1 MVVVGDGALFVRS
14 TTMGVAIS
22 NDTFHSQDRESV
34 TGARTDADRFGILEL
49 TGEVFLVD
57 EKTGASHRIGS
68 HGRRVWRLLRSGA
81 SLEEAASVLAA
92 ETGGNPAVV
101 LDDTRRLVADLADA
115 GIVAELTR

>member
-1 MVVVGDGALFVRS
+1 
-14 TTMGVAIS
+14 MGVAIIIK
-22 NDTFHSQDRESV
+22 DTFHSHDRQSV
-34 TGARTDADRFGILEL
+34 TVDRPDSDRFGIVEL

-92 ETGGNPAVV
+92 ETGGNRAVV

-115 GIVAELTR
+115 GIIAEVNR